1 LILGTIV
8 AVVIGANIG
17 ARSMVKI
24 QSGYIKAGFGV
35 ILWVFAIQLILKLMQ
50 MH

>member
-1 LILGTIV
+1 
-8 AVVIGANIG
+8 
-17 ARSMVKI
+17 MVKI